1 MDAAGCS
8 RREALLR
15 VGSLG
20 ALGLTLPAL
29 LAADTRAAADRSGRP
44 RASSFGRARSCIVVW
59 LKGGPS
65 QLDTF
70 DPKPGAPSELR
81 GPFQTIGT
89 SVPGIDFTEHVPH
102 LARQADKL
110 TVLRTVSHGDGT
122 HSTAGYLLTTGRV
135 YPRPGESVS
144 SREDAPH
151 YGAVAAA
158 CQGAAEAAAPYVMVP
173 DYLVVNGEL
182 RGGQN
187 AGLLGTRFDPLV
199 PGSSERR
206 GAVRLADMGLG
217 EQVPRGRLTQRHQLL
232 ARLEGATSQLA
243 AADARALDSYRDK
256 AFALLES
263 DATRRVLS
271 GDGEADREAERY
283 GRGQFGQSVLMARRL
298 VEAGVRLVH
307 VNCMSSVL
315 ELTRN
320 WDTHKDNFNTLKDVL
335 LPRTDRAVAALI
347 EDLADRGLL
356 AETLV
361 VVMGE
366 FGRTPKVNADGG
378 RDHWPPAAS
387 VLLAGAG
394 VRAGATY
401 GATDRDGAYPIEKPV
416 SPARLAATIFHAL
429 GIDPELELITG
440 SGRPYKICDG
450 APVLDLWG

>member
-1 MDAAGCS
+1 MQPAGCS
-8 RREALLR
+8 RRNALLR

-20 ALGLTLPAL
+20 ALGLALPQL
-29 LAADTRAAADRSGRP
+29 LAANAKAATSRP
-44 RASSFGRARSCIVVW
+44 GKPRPSSFGRARSCVIVW

-70 DPKPGAPSELR
+70 DPKPDAPSELR
-81 GPFQTIGT
+81 GPFQAIET
-89 SVPGIDFTEHVPH
+89 SAPGIRFTEHVPH

-158 CQGAAEAAAPYVMVP
+158 SQGAAAAAAPYVMLP

-187 AGLLGTRFDPLV
+187 AGLLGPRFDPLV

-206 GAVRLADMGLG
+206 GALRLIDMGLG
-217 EQVPRGRLTQRHQLL
+217 QQVPRGRLSQRHELL
-232 ARLEGATSQLA
+232 ARLEEATSPLA
-243 AADARALDSYRDK
+243 AADARTLETYRDK

-263 DATRRVLS
+263 DATRRALA
-271 GDGEADREAERY
+271 GEGAADRDTERY
-283 GRGQFGQSVLMARRL
+283 GRVPFGQSVLMARRL
-298 VEAGVRLVH
+298 SEAGVRLVH

-320 WDTHKDNFNTLKDVL
+320 WDTHKDNFNTLKEVL
-335 LPRTDRAVAALI
+335 LPRTDRAVAALV

-356 AETLV
+356 DETLV

-366 FGRTPKVNADGG
+366 FGRTPKVNADAG

-394 VRAGATY
+394 VRAGAAY
-401 GATDRDGAYPIEKPV
+401 GATDRDGAYPIEKPI

-429 GIDPELELITG
+429 GIDPELELVTG
-440 SGRPYKICDG
+440 AGRPYRICDG